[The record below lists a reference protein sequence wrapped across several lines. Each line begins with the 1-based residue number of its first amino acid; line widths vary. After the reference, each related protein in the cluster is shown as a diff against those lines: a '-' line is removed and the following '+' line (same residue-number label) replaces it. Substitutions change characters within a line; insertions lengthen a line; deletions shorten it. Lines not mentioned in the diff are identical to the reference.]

1 MKNAI
6 EACEDGQGSVNV
18 STSQDKKGFYI
29 KVADT
34 GVRIPA
40 EDIPKLSQPFHV
52 ERSERDGAR
61 ARIQL
66 QSGRGTPR
74 VGSRGEHTRS
84 GVRVHGLLS
93 PRGGRGDAPP
103 SSKKTPSGSCCPTSA
118 RLPQRPTPIYT
129 SAISSTFGSKL
140 EALIT
145 SNSTEAA
152 TVLGILKADSLGIAS
167 FTVADMIPN
176 EKQTPPNPPAHPSLM
191 GRASEL
197 FEVDKKRLE
206 GVFRLLTI
214 TLIASD
220 LAGAIEIWKAVPGSF
235 NVVTIDGDTIDR
247 SGFITGGSEK
257 AGTGIV
263 SRRRIIEELEEKVT
277 DLNIIKDTAKNTKNT
292 KVGSKQSLEAEL
304 GNCQADVRKLELEI
318 VGINN
323 KISNIDLASSRDEEN
338 IRSLD
343 TEQSHMIDTKD
354 QLRLELDGLTEVV
367 TAYKKERI
375 RIEASNVSSQKSI
388 DQAVIADFSSNLSF
402 LESSLI
408 SSSV

>member
-1 MKNAI
+1 MESVVTDVLRHTRTTELELQPAELNSIVASALEMIHPRAEEHGVDLLYDETPLDKGQFDSGQVYNVILNLVKNAI

-129 SAISSTFGSKL
+129 SAISSRLGPSDRIFTG
-140 EALIT
+140 T
-145 SNSTEAA
+145 S
-152 TVLGILKADSLGIAS
+152 ISLSI
-167 FTVADMIPN
+167 
-176 EKQTPPNPPAHPSLM
+176 SL
-191 GRASEL
+191 
-197 FEVDKKRLE
+197 
-206 GVFRLLTI
+206 T
-214 TLIASD
+214 
-220 LAGAIEIWKAVPGSF
+220 
-235 NVVTIDGDTIDR
+235 
-247 SGFITGGSEK
+247 
-257 AGTGIV
+257 
-263 SRRRIIEELEEKVT
+263 
-277 DLNIIKDTAKNTKNT
+277 
-292 KVGSKQSLEAEL
+292 
-304 GNCQADVRKLELEI
+304 
-318 VGINN
+318 
-323 KISNIDLASSRDEEN
+323 
-338 IRSLD
+338 
-343 TEQSHMIDTKD
+343 
-354 QLRLELDGLTEVV
+354 
-367 TAYKKERI
+367 
-375 RIEASNVSSQKSI
+375 
-388 DQAVIADFSSNLSF
+388 
-402 LESSLI
+402 
-408 SSSV
+408 